1 MMRAMDRLGALTDG
15 CVDAGGDWIIG
26 ATKVE
31 RRKQK
36 GQQSRE
42 CEALR
47 DRAPPSL
54 RQAASD
60 RGQGHVAPPKAMQSA
75 HTQFG
80 RSEFV
85 NNLDELFGYDRVRA
99 ARKTKRSRAALISAA
114 PRHRVRFRRAS

>member
-1 MMRAMDRLGALTDG
+1 MPVVATMMRAMGSRADG
-15 CVDAGGDWIIG
+15 RVDAGGDRIIG

-47 DRAPPSL
+47 DRAPPSP

-75 HTQFG
+75 LTQSG
-80 RSEFV
+80 RSQFV

-99 ARKTKRSRAALISAA
+99 ARKTKPSRAALISAA
-114 PRHRVRFRRAS
+114 YPA